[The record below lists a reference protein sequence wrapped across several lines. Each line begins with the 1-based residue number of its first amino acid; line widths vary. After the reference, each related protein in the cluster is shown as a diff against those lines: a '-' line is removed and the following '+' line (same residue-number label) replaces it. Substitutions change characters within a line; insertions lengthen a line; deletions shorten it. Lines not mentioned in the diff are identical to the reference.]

1 MTSTHEALV
10 RRSFGEVQQQLQ
22 DTDWVLAA
30 LPGSTLTRDPDGASG
45 SLRLKLDGQQIT
57 YRVTIRGTG
66 PDEGVH
72 AVTVAVSGKEARG
85 GGILAATVQI
95 ELHKNSGD
103 GSGDGTGDDT
113 GDETGSTLLRAI
125 LDVTATGR
133 GESVSEDGWGRVA
146 DSVLAGV
153 VDALNAAPAPSKP
166 LAADP
171 SRDDAVTAAP
181 TPATRPAPVVDSPS
195 LPTVPAR
202 RSTIPPPHLLAAAAA
217 VLAMICLVL
226 RRRSRRRAA

>member
-10 RRSFGEVQQQLQ
+10 RRPFGDVQQQFRDL
-22 DTDWVLAA
+22 DWVLAA
-30 LPGSTLTRDPDGASG
+30 LPGATLTREAEAASG

-95 ELHKNSGD
+95 ELHDAEGD
-103 GSGDGTGDDT
+103 ADQ
-113 GDETGSTLLRAI
+113 TLLRVI

-133 GESVSEDGWGRVA
+133 GESVSEGGWARA
-146 DSVLAGV
+146 AETMLAGV
-153 VDALNAAPAPSKP
+153 VDALNEAPAAPAP
-166 LAADP
+166 AT
-171 SRDDAVTAAP
+171 AVTAAP
-181 TPATRPAPVVDSPS
+181 TPAPQAVPLVTSPPRPIADV
-195 LPTVPAR
+195 R
-202 RSTIPPPHLLAAAAA
+202 RSSSPPPYLLAAIAA
-217 VLAMICLVL
+217 VAAMILVVL
-226 RRRSRRRAA
+226 RRRSRRRSA

>member
-10 RRSFGEVQQQLQ
+10 RRPFGDVQQQLH
-22 DTDWVLAA
+22 DLDWVLAA
-30 LPGSTLTRDPDGASG
+30 LPGTTLTRDAEAASG

-95 ELHKNSGD
+95 ELHD
-103 GSGDGTGDDT
+103 HEDDA
-113 GDETGSTLLRAI
+113 TLLRAI

-133 GESVSEDGWGRVA
+133 GESVSDAGWGRA
-146 DSVLAGV
+146 AETLLAGV
-153 VDALNAAPAPSKP
+153 VDALNEAPAAPAVPEP
-166 LAADP
+166 TAPDP
-171 SRDDAVTAAP
+171 TPTDAVTAAP
-181 TPATRPAPVVDSPS
+181 APPRQPAPLVDTPVR
-195 LPTVPAR
+195 PIVPAR
-202 RSTIPPPHLLAAAAA
+202 RSSSPPPHLLVALAA
-217 VLAMICLVL
+217 VAAMILLVL
-226 RRRSRRRAA
+226 RSRSRRRSA

>member
-10 RRSFGEVQQQLQ
+10 RRPFGEVQQQLN
-22 DTDWVLAA
+22 DLDWVLAA
-30 LPGSTLTRDPDGASG
+30 LPGTTLTRDADAASG

-95 ELHKNSGD
+95 ELH
-103 GSGDGTGDDT
+103 DDE
-113 GDETGSTLLRAI
+113 DDAGSTLLRAI

-133 GESVSEDGWGRVA
+133 GESASSASWGRA
-146 DSVLAGV
+146 AETLLAGV
-153 VDALNAAPAPSKP
+153 VDALNEPPAATVAEPTAPEPTVPDPTPA
-166 LAADP
+166 
-171 SRDDAVTAAP
+171 DAVTAAP
-181 TPATRPAPVVDSPS
+181 APPPQPVPLAASESRPI
-195 LPTVPAR
+195 VPAR
-202 RSTIPPPHLLAAAAA
+202 RSSSPPPHLLALLAA
-217 VLAMICLVL
+217 VAAMILLVL
-226 RRRSRRRAA
+226 RSRSRRRSA